1 MKIIINSP
9 PPSDILFS
17 LILSPCRHTISPE
30 MSSKEF
36 ETALRSHLHSKFL
49 SQLPPHFLKIRVGD
63 FLQLAG
69 VEDKENFNYHQM
81 GIETTP
87 KTATRRSLRQSANST
102 LATITKTVKRS
113 LFSLTTST
121 PSKQPTLKSHQ
132 LVPKTPSVPPPQTPH
147 LTIKSSTAKQP
158 PISVVKPHGPISHT
172 PSKRYKQ
179 LPPSQTPKTQTT
191 QSSLTSPAT
200 GIVQFQLQDGQVIDV
215 DFSRS
220 PKSALTHA
228 NLIGSE
234 AIGEVKAKIETY
246 ANQFMQYLKFFK
258 KFKPN

>member
-1 MKIIINSP
+1 MTVFR
-9 PPSDILFS
+9 L
-17 LILSPCRHTISPE
+17 HTPTHIRA

-36 ETALRSHLHSKFL
+36 ETALRAHLNSKFL
-49 SQLPPHFLKIRVGD
+49 SQLPPQLLKMRVGD
-63 FLQLAG
+63 FLQLAS
-69 VEDKENFNYHQM
+69 VVSSSDSRDKENY
-81 GIETTP
+81 GETP
-87 KTATRRSLRQSANST
+87 RTATRRSVRQSATST
-102 LATITKTVKRS
+102 LASITKTVKRS
-113 LFSLTTST
+113 LFSLTT
-121 PSKQPTLKSHQ
+121 PSKQQPSTRSNSL
-132 LVPKTPSVPPPQTPH
+132 LPATPSIAQTPH
-147 LTIKSSTAKQP
+147 LTIKSKP
-158 PISVVKPHGPISHT
+158 PASAVPSSASVVKAHGPISHT

-179 LPPSQTPKTQTT
+179 LPPQPQQTPKTQTA
-191 QSSLTSPAT
+191 LRPTSPATST

-220 PKSALTHA
+220 PKSALTEA